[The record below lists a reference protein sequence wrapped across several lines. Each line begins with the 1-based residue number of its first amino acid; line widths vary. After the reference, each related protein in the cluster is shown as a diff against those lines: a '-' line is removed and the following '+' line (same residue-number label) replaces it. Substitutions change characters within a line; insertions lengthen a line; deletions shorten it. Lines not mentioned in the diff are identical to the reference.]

1 MIPIYLLESFTEIK
15 SNWYKDIFVSIMTNM
30 QQYLVSKTSILCKL
44 NHFFFNDLFCFWF
57 ISSFFITC
65 FEINVQI
72 YVSLLFSSEIGKQRT
87 FHCKTSHKKKHISLL
102 ILCKIIQST
111 VQKHLSQR
119 LHCQSEEFQSL
130 AGFFLNVLK
139 RRLLYSH

>member
-1 MIPIYLLESFTEIK
+1 MSRY
-15 SNWYKDIFVSIMTNM
+15 M
-30 QQYLVSKTSILCKL
+30 QVY
-44 NHFFFNDLFCFWF
+44 
-57 ISSFFITC
+57 SSHPKWGNKEFFI
-65 FEINVQI
+65 V
-72 YVSLLFSSEIGKQRT
+72 KR
-87 FHCKTSHKKKHISLL
+87 HKKKHISLL